1 MRSIFLDHIGQLSF
15 ERHNFVNLSS
25 LASAMNILFGM
36 LRAVTGMTTT
46 VTTGLTAAEVEG
58 TGGAIWLE
66 SEWVALTGYM
76 RVKNDSPGM
85 VHTCMDAA
93 GCVDESSW
101 LIWVRVT

>member
-1 MRSIFLDHIGQLSF
+1 
-15 ERHNFVNLSS
+15 
-25 LASAMNILFGM
+25 M

-76 RVKNDSPGM
+76 HVKNDSPGI

-101 LIWVRVT
+101 LIWVRVTQISRRAHNLLESKKRAQSM